1 MKNQLP
7 IKFRGRTAGWIHEF
21 VYGDLLH
28 KDDNVVIVDKFGHH
42 IVEPDS
48 VKQLVGY
55 DKNGREVYD
64 GDALQT
70 KEDGT
75 IYAAVLRHAKIEPCD
90 DMAFSEMAKHC
101 GWTVKES
108 AENDVQ

>member
-7 IKFRGRTAGWIHEF
+7 IKFRGNFIGGGFRTTGYFLKDKGKFWIKSE
-21 VYGDLLH
+21 GGGLCQ
-28 KDDNVVIVDKFGHH
+28 
-42 IVEPDS
+42 VEPDS

-70 KEDGT
+70 KEDGA
-75 IYAAVLRHAKIEPCD
+75 IYAAILRHAKIEPCD
-90 DMAFSEMAKHC
+90 DMEFTEMAKHC